1 MEKVRNIA
9 LEQILQ
15 QAENLHW
22 SYTIYREP
30 EGTYNGWRCDERNY
44 AELGKYSPAGEDF
57 HMIIDFDADNPV
69 ESFLEDLKMY
79 VDDFDI
85 DEHVEGWIPE
95 RGKGGCPSSIRE
107 LSADAEVI
115 KDMIL
120 ELFEICNRKGVNH
133 S

>member
-1 MEKVRNIA
+1 
-9 LEQILQ
+9 
-15 QAENLHW
+15 
-22 SYTIYREP
+22 
-30 EGTYNGWRCDERNY
+30 
-44 AELGKYSPAGEDF
+44 
-57 HMIIDFDADNPV
+57 
-69 ESFLEDLKMY
+69 MY